1 VQLSGERMKD
11 NLEFSV
17 DISGMSCGACAASV
31 EKVSSR
37 IDAVANVSVN
47 LALAKA
53 RIQLK
58 PNVEVLKSQNDVIKA
73 IKKAGYGVKI
83 TKKKPVLIGQAKQ
96 QLRQQR
102 NKVAFALLLAL
113 PTLYLSMFADD
124 MGEVSGV
131 NTRLLLAMIA
141 TAPVYFW
148 SGWTFHSRAWA
159 SLRNRTANMDVLVH
173 LGTTVAFIWSAL
185 LTLSPLFTFLPAI
198 FSNSSHVFF
207 DGVVFIIAFILL
219 GNWMEAAAKLKA
231 TDAIHSLMQLQ
242 PKQARFVTDEE
253 HLHTETRDVEA
264 IAIDSLIKV
273 LAGETIPLDG
283 LLYQCK
289 ASIDESTMT
298 GEPYPVRKGE
308 GEEVVAG
315 TIVLDG
321 SVFIRTTRTADDTL
335 LSNIVELV
343 EEAQMGKAPIQR
355 LVDRISAV
363 FVPVVVILALVATCF
378 WFLYPNSGSYNPMET
393 NAELAMMVLVSTLVI
408 ACPCALGLATPT
420 ALIVG
425 TGVGARYGILI
436 KGIEALE
443 HAHSTD
449 TLVVDKTG
457 TLTSGKP
464 RVSHI
469 ELLDCEVKEI
479 LSIAAALEEES
490 GHPLAHAIRT
500 SWSNVTTDKPD
511 VKDIQTMPG
520 LGMIGN
526 LNGAVVAIGNVDL
539 MEEVGVEIDDEIRQN
554 MVIAAKKGVTL
565 ILVSMGLRLLGW
577 IEAKDRIRES
587 SKQAVKRAKQMGYD
601 VIMLTGDREESAQTV
616 ADEVGIET
624 VIAGVKPDE
633 KAHQIA
639 EMQTQGLTVAM
650 VGDGINDAAALSMAD
665 VGLAMGA
672 GSDIALDAADFVLL
686 RNDLIDAVAS
696 LNLGKSTMRRIRTN
710 LGWAFVYNAIGIP
723 LAMGVMLPFSGFLL
737 PPAFAA
743 AAMSLSS
750 VSVVG
755 NSLLLRWWQPSP
767 E

>member
-1 VQLSGERMKD
+1 
-11 NLEFSV
+11 
-17 DISGMSCGACAASV
+17 MSCGACVASV
-31 EKVSSR
+31 EKVTSR
-37 IDAVANVSVN
+37 IEAVADVSVN
-47 LALAKA
+47 LGLSKA
-53 RIQLK
+53 RVELK
-58 PNVEVLKSQNDVIKA
+58 AESNVSKSQKEVLAA
-73 IKKAGYGVKI
+73 IIRAGYEAKI
-83 TKKKPVLIGQAKQ
+83 VRNKPVLIGQAKQ
-96 QLRQQR
+96 QLRLQR
-102 NKVAFALLLAL
+102 NKAAFALLLAL
-113 PTLYLSMFADD
+113 PTLYLSMFAED
-124 MGEVSGV
+124 MGEIAGL
-131 NTRLLLAMIA
+131 NTRLLLAMFA
-141 TAPVYFW
+141 TTPVYFW
-148 SGWTFHSRAWA
+148 SGWAFHSKAWT
-159 SLRNRTANMDVLVH
+159 SLRNGTANMDVLVH
-173 LGTTVAFIWSAL
+173 LGTTVAFVWSVL
-185 LTLSPLFTFLPAI
+185 LTLAPLMSFLPSM
-198 FSNSSHVFF
+198 FSTSTHVFY
-207 DGVVFIIAFILL
+207 DGVVFIIGFILL

-242 PKQARFVTDEE
+242 PKEARFVTDEE
-253 HLHTETRDVEA
+253 HKHTETRDVEA
-264 IAIDSLIKV
+264 IAVGSLIKV

-283 LLYQCK
+283 VLFECK

-298 GEPYPVRKGE
+298 GEPYPVRKADGQ
-308 GEEVVAG
+308 EVVAG

-321 SVFIRTTRTADDTL
+321 SIFIRTTRVADDTL
-335 LSNIVELV
+335 LSNIVDLV

-355 LVDRISAV
+355 FVDRIAAV
-363 FVPVVVILALVATCF
+363 FVPIVVLLAILAACF
-378 WFLYPNSGSYNPMET
+378 WLLYPNSSSYNPMET
-393 NAELAMMVLVSTLVI
+393 NAELAMMVLVSSLVI

-490 GHPLAHAIRT
+490 NHPLASAIRT
-500 SWSNVTTDKPD
+500 SWSNVTAERPD
-511 VKDIQTMPG
+511 VKGIQTMPG
-520 LGMIGN
+520 LGMVGD
-526 LNGAVVAIGNVDL
+526 LDGAVVAVGNAEL
-539 MEEVGVEIDDEIRQN
+539 MEDVGVEISEEILQK
-554 MVIAAKKGVTL
+554 MTAAAKKGVTL
-565 ILVSMGLRLLGW
+565 VMVSMGLKLLGW
-577 IEAKDRIRES
+577 IEAKDRVRET
-587 SKQAVKRAKQMGYD
+587 SKQAVKRAKQMGFD
-601 VIMLTGDREESAQTV
+601 VIMLTGDREEAAQTV
-616 ADEVGIET
+616 AEEVGIET

-639 EMQTQGLTVAM
+639 ALQAKGKTVAM

-696 LNLGKSTMRRIRTN
+696 LNLGRSTMRRVRSN
-710 LGWAFVYNAIGIP
+710 LGWAFIYNTIGIP
-723 LAMGVMLPFSGFLL
+723 LAMGVMLPFTGFLL

-755 NSLLLRWWQPSP
+755 NSLLLRWWRPSL